1 MESYIY
7 HSSDFQCPVSG
18 VPIWLIYNED
28 TGMITAEICEFVCP
42 LVPEENEFYDEKII
56 KETKDW
62 CNYFYEYAEDF
73 DKANEIAEKYDCWF

>member
-1 MESYIY
+1 MKSYIY
-7 HSSDFQCPVSG
+7 HSSDFQCPASG

-28 TGMITAEICEFVCP
+28 TGMITAEICEFVFP